1 MPLHKLSSLI
11 YISILS
17 KTVCKDKPFIAV
29 GILAS
34 TIAAAPKD
42 VYVYEIIAVC
52 LRVLIVTRDNPT
64 ISFHEQRAGRLVL
77 DPALVHHITLL
88 SCIDI

>member
-1 MPLHKLSSLI
+1 MLLHKRSSLI

-17 KTVCKDKPFIAV
+17 KTVWKDKPYVAA

-42 VYVYEIIAVC
+42 VYVYEIIAQRVC
-52 LRVLIVTRDNPT
+52 LRVLIVTQYCPR
-64 ISFHEQRAGRLVL
+64 
-77 DPALVHHITLL
+77 
-88 SCIDI
+88 